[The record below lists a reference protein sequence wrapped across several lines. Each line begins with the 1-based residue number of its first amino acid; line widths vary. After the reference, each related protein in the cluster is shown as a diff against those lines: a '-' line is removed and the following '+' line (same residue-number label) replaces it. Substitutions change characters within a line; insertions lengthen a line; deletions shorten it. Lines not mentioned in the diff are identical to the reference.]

1 MTKKIRILLFFLA
14 TLAVGA
20 SFVAYFLT
28 KSPDRNYCKLAQKEL
43 EIVLEEIES
52 VRGLSP
58 QTSVEIEVVTRSW
71 IEKNW
76 ALPFAN
82 SQREEIFYEETI
94 YKALFLLPQNAN
106 LTQIKID
113 QFKAT
118 MAAAVGDKIFIT
130 REFFD
135 PYDEVK
141 ALEILSHET
150 THIIQRHHFSI
161 PERATHDGRQARSAL
176 IEGDAL
182 ITAENF
188 VLYHF
193 GIKLQD
199 SSNASYSPIEEI
211 WLFPYK
217 YGKSFVKNLLEV
229 GGWKKV
235 NFALENPPNT
245 TEQILHPEK
254 YFTCEGFVVPSAPSL
269 EEGGWKRVKS
279 DRLGEHVI
287 LTVLSTSLPENEAGE
302 AAEGWNGDNLT
313 LYIKDDGFL
322 VEWIILWDTKL
333 DALQFEEAFLKVLEK
348 RGERITPELWRCNDR
363 YVLLYVKEEKT
374 AVVISNDF
382 EAINNSLVFIRTN
395 S

>member
-1 MTKKIRILLFFLA
+1 MRKKTRILLFFLA
-14 TLAVGA
+14 TLVVGA
-20 SFVAYFLT
+20 FFVAYFLIE
-28 KSPDRNYCKLAQKEL
+28 PLDRNYRNLAQKEL

-58 QTSVEIEVVTRSW
+58 QTNVEIEVVTRSW

-76 ALPFAN
+76 ALPFTK

-94 YKALFLLPQNAN
+94 YKALFLLPPNAN
-106 LTQIKID
+106 LTQIRID

-161 PERATHDGRQARSAL
+161 PERSTHDGIQAISAL

-182 ITAENF
+182 ITAESF
-188 VLYHF
+188 ILYHF
-193 GIKLQD
+193 GIQLQD
-199 SSNASYSPIEEI
+199 SSNISYSPIEEI

-217 YGKSFVKNLLEV
+217 YGKSFVRNLLEV
-229 GGWKKV
+229 GGWDRV
-235 NFALENPPNT
+235 NLALENPPNT

-254 YFTCEGFVVPSAPSL
+254 YFACEGFVVPSAPSL

-287 LTVLSTSLPENEAGE
+287 LKVLSTSLPEKEAEE
-302 AAEGWNGDNLT
+302 AAEGWGGDNLT

-322 VEWIILWDTKL
+322 LEWIILWDTKL
-333 DALQFEEAFLKVLEK
+333 DALQFEEAFLKVLEE

-363 YVLLYVKEEKT
+363 YVFLFVKEEKA
-374 AVVISNDF
+374 AVLVSSDF
-382 EAINNSLVFIRTN
+382 EAINNFLVFIRKN